1 MSSTAD
7 EERAVAST
15 GRVGSSSDE
24 QTEDATRLAAG
35 GTTAA
40 AVAVAITHGMN
51 DMYSAF
57 LHPLLPRIMDRL
69 GLNVAL
75 AATLAMTLSL
85 GGSLVQPAVG
95 HLADRYGR
103 RAFVVIGPAMS
114 AVFMSLIGV
123 APSFIVLVVFLALAG
138 LGSAA
143 FHPPGSVIA
152 ASSGS
157 SSTRG
162 ARYSFFSFSGSLGYA
177 VGPLV
182 AVAIVSRGGLE
193 RLPYAAIP
201 MLLLLPIV
209 FAVMPSGAHQR
220 RQARH
225 EEPAVSLR
233 EALRGPLAL
242 VFGISAVSAF
252 MQRVYLTM
260 KPILVAETGGSE
272 QAGATALSIYLG
284 AQALGSL
291 AGGMLADRMDRR
303 HLLLWLSALSMPAHA
318 LAFLLPAG
326 SAGALLSTM
335 TAGFLNMALLPP
347 LVLIAQ
353 ELVPRGES
361 LGAGIAMGAAWA
373 AGSIAVLGIGVL
385 ADLIGVLAAALVAV
399 PLTSLGVVLAWAL
412 PADGRLEERATRKG
426 GG

>member
-1 MSSTAD
+1 
-7 EERAVAST
+7 
-15 GRVGSSSDE
+15 
-24 QTEDATRLAAG
+24 
-35 GTTAA
+35 
-40 AVAVAITHGMN
+40 
-51 DMYSAF
+51 
-57 LHPLLPRIMDRL
+57 
-69 GLNVAL
+69 
-75 AATLAMTLSL
+75 
-85 GGSLVQPAVG
+85 
-95 HLADRYGR
+95 
-103 RAFVVIGPAMS
+103 VVIGPAMS

-233 EALRGPLAL
+233 EALRGPLA
-242 VFGISAVSAF
+242 
-252 MQRVYLTM
+252 R
-260 KPILVAETGGSE
+260 GSR
-272 QAGATALSIYLG
+272 
-284 AQALGSL
+284 
-291 AGGMLADRMDRR
+291 AGGVLGDRMDRR
-303 HLLLWLSALSMPAHA
+303 HLLLWLSALSLPAHA

-335 TAGFLNMALLPP
+335 TAGFLNMAHLPP

-426 GG
+426 GGWWVGALRAERRGRGGGRPRPTHSGSNACLGRSVRESVRAMGGSRALYARVGARA

>member
-1 MSSTAD
+1 MSSKAREGATS
-7 EERAVAST
+7 ERPN
-15 GRVGSSSDE
+15 SSSEASEDE
-24 QTEDATRLAAG
+24 ALATTRLAAR

-40 AVAVAITHGMN
+40 AVAIALTHGMN

-103 RAFVVIGPAMS
+103 RAFVVIGPAMT

-123 APSFIVLVVFLALAG
+123 APSFIVLAVFLALAG

-143 FHPPGSVIA
+143 FHPPGAVIA
-152 ASSGS
+152 ALSGRGS
-157 SSTRG
+157 SRG
-162 ARYSFFSFSGSLGYA
+162 ARYSFFSFSGALGYA
-177 VGPLV
+177 IGPLV
-182 AVAIVSRGGLE
+182 AVAIVSRGGME
-193 RLPYAAIP
+193 ALPYAMIP
-201 MLLLLPIV
+201 MLVYLPIV
-209 FAVMPSGAHQR
+209 FLLVPSGAHER

-225 EEPAVSLR
+225 GHESISLR
-233 EALRGPLAL
+233 RALRGPLAL
-242 VFGISAVSAF
+242 VFGVSAVSAF

-260 KPILVAETGGSE
+260 KPILVAQAGGSE
-272 QAGATALSIYLG
+272 QAGATALSIYLA
-284 AQALGSL
+284 AQAIGSL

-303 HLLLWLSALSMPAHA
+303 RLLILLSALSLPAHG
-318 LAFLLPAG
+318 LAFMLPAG
-326 SAGALLSTM
+326 SAGALVATV

-353 ELVPRGES
+353 ELLPRGES
-361 LGAGIAMGAAWA
+361 LGSGIAMGAAWA
-373 AGSIAVLGIGVL
+373 AGSVAVLGIGVL
-385 ADLIGVLAAALVAV
+385 ADQIGVLGASMVAV
-399 PLTSLGVVLAWAL
+399 PLTGLGVLFAWRL
-412 PADGRLEERATRKG
+412 PADGTRTG
-426 GG
+426 

>member
-103 RAFVVIGPAMS
+103 RAFVV
-114 AVFMSLIGV
+114 

-220 RQARH
+220 RQAH
-225 EEPAVSLR
+225 HQEPAVSLR